1 LRKSAPIF
9 AASILVAL
17 TLFTGCVSTGDS
29 HSLSAGVDTDWK
41 ADDFKYRIAAG
52 DELGVRFPLNPD
64 LNAQVTVGPDG
75 RGVFPLVSGVRVS
88 GLTVE
93 QIDEALTKAYANV
106 LRKPIIQT
114 QIYNYI
120 AGQIYVMGEVKE
132 PGVKQIRGEM
142 TVTQGIAAG
151 GGFQPTARSGKV
163 VVLRRRPG
171 DGRAL
176 MRTVDINSALR
187 GDEAGNLRLL
197 PGDVV
202 FVPRSQI
209 AEVNR
214 IVQQYV
220 TNALPF
226 TLNYQLNNNGT
237 NGVIR

>member
-1 LRKSAPIF
+1 LRKSAPLF
-9 AASILVAL
+9 AASILVVL
-17 TLFTGCVSTGDS
+17 TLFTACVSTGDGR
-29 HSLSAGVDTDWK
+29 SLSAGVDTDWK

-93 QIDEALTKAYANV
+93 QVDEALTKAYASV

-120 AGQIYVMGEVKE
+120 AGQIYVMGELKE

-151 GGFQPTARSGKV
+151 GGFLPTARSGKV

-176 MRTVDINSALR
+176 MRTVDINGALR

-226 TLNYQLNNNGT
+226 SLNYQLNSNGT